1 MMKNNYPIKYAVM
14 ALEEYKGDEVDVKD
28 IDKNFDIYA
37 YIVSECYLIGERIIY
52 LPDGDNRHKYE
63 IVYSF
68 NPETDEEV
76 YPKYSNNGICYNSV
90 LVDMVYEDLELAM
103 MHSRMKNEKLK
114 IYELNNNGYMD
125 INKASLMIDEM
136 YLSAYKKEAM
146 QLSRKLKK

>member
-1 MMKNNYPIKYAVM
+1 MMKNNYPIKYALM
-14 ALEEYKGDEVDVKD
+14 ALEEYKGEDIAIKD

-76 YPKYSNNGICYNSV
+76 YPEYSNNGICYNSV

-114 IYELNNNGYMD
+114 KYELANIGYV
-125 INKASLMIDEM
+125 NENLASLAIDEM
-136 YLSAYKKEAM
+136 YSLAYKKETM
-146 QLSRKLKK
+146 QLSRRLKK

>member
-1 MMKNNYPIKYAVM
+1 MIMNNYPIKYAVM
-14 ALEEYKGDEVDVKD
+14 ALEEYKGEDVAIKEL
-28 IDKNFDIYA
+28 DKNFDIYA

-68 NPETDEEV
+68 DPETDMEV
-76 YPKYSNNGICYNSV
+76 YPEYSKNGKCYNSV
-90 LVDMVYEDLELAM
+90 LVDMVYDDLELAM
-103 MHSRMKNEKLK
+103 LHARMKNEKLK
-114 IYELNNNGYMD
+114 KYELINYEYMD
-125 INKASLMIDEM
+125 MEKASMLIDEM